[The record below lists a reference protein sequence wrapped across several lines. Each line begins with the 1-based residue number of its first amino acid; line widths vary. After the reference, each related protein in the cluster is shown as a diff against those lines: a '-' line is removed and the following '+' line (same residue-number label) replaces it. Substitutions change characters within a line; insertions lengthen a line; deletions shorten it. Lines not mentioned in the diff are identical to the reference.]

1 MAKFKLS
8 GKVNHIC
15 DDKTVLLNIG
25 SAHPTLSVNAKE
37 LGGTSFSKGDVVEFE
52 SDIKTRVVVNKTT
65 GEQHRSAYLHASNF
79 KTISVQ
85 ASNEEVIEEDFCM
98 SGDAAAPAPSDND
111 APF

>member
-15 DDKTVLLNIG
+15 DDSTILLNIG
-25 SAHPTLSVNAKE
+25 SAHPTLSVSNKE
-37 LGGTSFSKGDVVEFE
+37 LAGETFDKGDVVEFE
-52 SDIKTRVVVNKTT
+52 ADIKTRVVLNKTT
-65 GEQHRSAYLHASNF
+65 GERHKSAYLHASNF

-85 ASNEEVIEEDFCM
+85 ESNEEVIEEDFVM
-98 SGDAAAPAPSDND
+98 GDSAAPAPSDDD